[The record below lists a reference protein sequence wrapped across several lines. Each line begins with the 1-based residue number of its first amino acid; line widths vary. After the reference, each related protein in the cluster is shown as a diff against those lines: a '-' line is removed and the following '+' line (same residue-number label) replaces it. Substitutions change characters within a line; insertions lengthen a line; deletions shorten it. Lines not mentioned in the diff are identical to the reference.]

1 LSTVRDADT
10 ILVMEDGA
18 IVEHG
23 SHEQLLAADG
33 AYRRLYM
40 SQFRGEDA
48 EERFTAE
55 VLAETEAEAGT
66 LPDETPAGETPLPN
80 ERHGA
85 AADSGADRTCSASAA
100 DNVDAR
106 CREKCMES

>member
-1 LSTVRDADT
+1 
-10 ILVMEDGA
+10 MEDGA

-55 VLAETEAEAGT
+55 VLAEAEAGT
-66 LPDETPAGETPLPN
+66 RFDEFETQATAGQAQTPPDETPGPSDESNSAVAE
-80 ERHGA
+80 
-85 AADSGADRTCSASAA
+85 SGPDR
-100 DNVDAR
+100 N
-106 CREKCMES
+106 